1 MPVTGSLLAALE
13 RMSHLLKYPEVEGTD
28 VLSDLGECQGFRRRD
43 VPVWLSTGELDSGS
57 RVFPPGVPSPC
68 RLGPASEPP
77 LLLPY
82 FSPSVEIQVR
92 SSSIPV
98 QIHTSEETKS
108 EHVFLLI

>member
-1 MPVTGSLLAALE
+1 M
-13 RMSHLLKYPEVEGTD
+13 
-28 VLSDLGECQGFRRRD
+28 LSDLGECQEFRRRD
-43 VPVWLSTGELDSGS
+43 VPVWLSTGEWDSGC

-98 QIHTSEETKS
+98 QIHTFEETKS
-108 EHVFLLI
+108 EHVSLLI